1 MNPLDLLR
9 SLSGAFAHRLRASLT
24 LLGIV
29 IGSGSIVL
37 LASLIVGGRTLLIDQ
52 SQGIT
57 DSDVVVVEKNQAP
70 PDKQDKT
77 QRPLSRLD
85 GAELE
90 DSQSLDGAMV
100 ATEASHWEM
109 VHIDGQER
117 WINVVS
123 ASAQTL
129 KLYKLSIDAG
139 RMLDATDREKGN
151 RVCVVGHNLYKDL
164 LGEKPINTPGGLHLR
179 VGEELYEVVGALAMK
194 PALGNK
200 NGGWVWDNKVL
211 LPETTF
217 DATYGE
223 GGHTVSRVYVRASS
237 NAQARATTRAT
248 VMSVILRRHLGIPNF
263 KLRDDESGSNEEL
276 ILMTIQVL
284 LLGTGLLALLA
295 SGINIMNV
303 MLVTVAERRKE
314 IGLRRAIGATPRSIL
329 VQFLL
334 EAAALSFAGG
344 GLGIAAG
351 SGLAWLVALGAR
363 ASLGRWNFA
372 LPAWSLVLGLALAVV
387 TGVVFGIAPA
397 WRAAKVSPID
407 ALRGE

>member
-1 MNPLDLLR
+1 MKAFDLVR
-9 SLSGAFAHRLRASLT
+9 SLGGAFAHRLRASLT

-57 DSDVVVVEKNQAP
+57 DADVVVVEKNQAP

-85 GAELE
+85 QAELE
-90 DSQSLDGAMV
+90 NSESLDGAMV
-100 ATEASHWEM
+100 ASEGSHWEM
-109 VHIDGQER
+109 IHVEGQER

-123 ASAQTL
+123 ASEQTL
-129 KLYKLSIDAG
+129 KLYRLSIDAG
-139 RMLDATDREKGN
+139 RMLDGTDREKGN
-151 RVCVVGHNLYKDL
+151 RVCVIGHNLYKDL
-164 LGEKPINTPGGLHLR
+164 FEMKPISKGGLHLK
-179 VGEELYEVVGALAMK
+179 VGDELFEVVGALAMK
-194 PALGNK
+194 PSMGNK
-200 NGGWVWDNKVL
+200 NGGWNWDNKVL

-217 DATYGE
+217 DATYGSD
-223 GGHTVSRVYVRASS
+223 HSVSRIYVRTST
-237 NAQARATTRAT
+237 NAQTRATARST
-248 VMSVILRRHLGIPNF
+248 VMSVLLRRHLGILNF
-263 KLRDDESGSNEEL
+263 KLREDESGSNEEL

-334 EAAALSFAGG
+334 EAAALSFVGG
-344 GLGIAAG
+344 GLGVASGA
-351 SGLAWLVALGAR
+351 GLAWLVALGAR

-372 LPAWSLVLGLALAVV
+372 LPAWSMALGLALAVV

>member
-1 MNPLDLLR
+1 MNLLDLLR
-9 SLSGAFAHRLRASLT
+9 SVSGAFAHRLRASLT

-85 GAELE
+85 TAELSNSE
-90 DSQSLDGAMV
+90 SLGDAMV
-100 ATEASHWEM
+100 ASEASHWET

-123 ASAQTL
+123 ASEETL
-129 KLYKLSIDAG
+129 KLYRLSIESG

-151 RVCVVGHNLYKDL
+151 RVCVIGHNLHKDL
-164 LGEKPINTPGGLHLR
+164 FGGKPISAGGLRLK
-179 VGEELYEVVGALAMK
+179 VGDEAFEVVGALAMK
-194 PALGNK
+194 PAMGNK
-200 NGGWVWDNKVL
+200 NGGWAWDNKVL

-217 DATYGE
+217 DATYGSD
-223 GGHTVSRVYVRASS
+223 HSVARIYVRASS
-237 NAQARATTRAT
+237 NAQARAATRAT
-248 VMSVILRRHLGIPNF
+248 VTSVLLRRHFGVLNF
-263 KLRDDESGSNEEL
+263 KLREDDSGSNEEL

-314 IGLRRAIGATPRSIL
+314 IGLRRAIGATPRGIL

-334 EAAALSFAGG
+334 EAAALSFVGG
-344 GLGIAAG
+344 GIGVAAG
-351 SGLAWLVALGAR
+351 AGLAWLVALGAR

-372 LPAWSLVLGLALAVV
+372 LPTWSMALGLGLAVV
-387 TGVVFGIAPA
+387 VGVIFGIAPA

>member
-1 MNPLDLLR
+1 MNLLDLLR
-9 SLSGAFAHRLRASLT
+9 SVSGAFAHRLRASLT

-85 GAELE
+85 TAELSNSE
-90 DSQSLDGAMV
+90 SLGDAMV
-100 ATEASHWEM
+100 ASEASHWET

-123 ASAQTL
+123 ASEETL
-129 KLYKLSIDAG
+129 KLYRLSIESG

-151 RVCVVGHNLYKDL
+151 RVCVIGHNLHKDL
-164 LGEKPINTPGGLHLR
+164 FGGKPISAGGLRLK
-179 VGEELYEVVGALAMK
+179 VGDEAFEVVGALAMK
-194 PALGNK
+194 PAMGNK
-200 NGGWVWDNKVL
+200 NGGWAWDNKVL

-217 DATYGE
+217 DATYGSD
-223 GGHTVSRVYVRASS
+223 HSVARIYVRASS
-237 NAQARATTRAT
+237 NAQARAATRAT
-248 VMSVILRRHLGIPNF
+248 VTSVLLRRHFGVLNF
-263 KLRDDESGSNEEL
+263 KLREDDSGSNEEL

-314 IGLRRAIGATPRSIL
+314 IGLRRAIGATPRGIL

-334 EAAALSFAGG
+334 EAAALSFVGG
-344 GLGIAAG
+344 GIGVAAG
-351 SGLAWLVALGAR
+351 AGLAWLVALGAR

-372 LPAWSLVLGLALAVV
+372 LPTWSMALGLGLAVIV
-387 TGVVFGIAPA
+387 GVIFGIAPA

>member
-1 MNPLDLLR
+1 MNLLDLLR
-9 SLSGAFAHRLRASLT
+9 SVSGAFAHRLRASLT

-85 GAELE
+85 TAELSNSE
-90 DSQSLDGAMV
+90 SLGDAMV
-100 ATEASHWEM
+100 ASEASHWET

-123 ASAQTL
+123 ASEETL
-129 KLYKLSIDAG
+129 KLYRLSIESG

-151 RVCVVGHNLYKDL
+151 RVCVIGHNLHKDL
-164 LGEKPINTPGGLHLR
+164 FGGKPISAGGLRLK
-179 VGEELYEVVGALAMK
+179 VGDEAFEVVGALAMK
-194 PALGNK
+194 PAMGNK
-200 NGGWVWDNKVL
+200 NGGWAWDNKVL

-217 DATYGE
+217 DATYGSD
-223 GGHTVSRVYVRASS
+223 HSVARIYVRASS
-237 NAQARATTRAT
+237 NAQARAATRAT
-248 VMSVILRRHLGIPNF
+248 VTSVLLRRHFGVLNF
-263 KLRDDESGSNEEL
+263 KLREDDSGSNEEL

-314 IGLRRAIGATPRSIL
+314 IGLRRAIGATPRGIL
-329 VQFLL
+329 MQFLL
-334 EAAALSFAGG
+334 EAAALSFVGG
-344 GLGIAAG
+344 GIGVAAG
-351 SGLAWLVALGAR
+351 AGLAWLVALGAR

-372 LPAWSLVLGLALAVV
+372 LPTWSMALGLGLAVV
-387 TGVVFGIAPA
+387 VGVIFGIAPA

>member
-1 MNPLDLLR
+1 MNAFDLLR
-9 SLSGAFAHRLRASLT
+9 SLGGAFAHRLRASLT

-57 DSDVVVVEKNQAP
+57 DADVVVVEKNQAP

-85 GAELE
+85 QNELE
-90 DSQSLDGAMV
+90 NSDSLDGAMV
-100 ATEASHWEM
+100 ASEGSHWEM

-123 ASAQTL
+123 ASEQTL
-129 KLYKLSIDAG
+129 KLYRLSIDAG

-164 LGEKPINTPGGLHLR
+164 LGGKPINTPGGLHLK
-179 VGEELYEVVGALAMK
+179 VGDELFEVVGALTMK
-194 PALGNK
+194 PAMGNK

-217 DATYGE
+217 DATYGSD
-223 GGHTVSRVYVRASS
+223 HTVSRIYVRASK
-237 NAQARATTRAT
+237 NAQARAATRAT
-248 VMSVILRRHLGIPNF
+248 VMSVLLRRHLGVLNF
-263 KLRDDESGSNEEL
+263 KLREDESGSNEEL

-334 EAAALSFAGG
+334 EAAALSFVGG
-344 GLGIAAG
+344 GLGVAAG
-351 SGLAWLVALGAR
+351 AGLAWLVAMGAR
-363 ASLGRWNFA
+363 ASLGRWNFE
-372 LPAWSLVLGLALAVV
+372 LPAWSLALGLALAVV

>member
-1 MNPLDLLR
+1 MSGFDLLR
-9 SLSGAFAHRLRASLT
+9 SLGGAFAHRLRASLT

-57 DSDVVVVEKNQAP
+57 DADVVIVEKNQAP

-85 GAELE
+85 QAELE
-90 DSQSLDGAMV
+90 NSNSLDGAMV
-100 ATEASHWEM
+100 ASEGSHWEM
-109 VHIDGQER
+109 IHVDGQER

-123 ASAQTL
+123 ASEQTL
-129 KLYKLSIDAG
+129 KLYRLSIDAG

-151 RVCVVGHNLYKDL
+151 RVCVIGHNLYKDL
-164 LGEKPINTPGGLHLR
+164 FDTKPITSGGLHLK
-179 VGEELYEVVGALAMK
+179 VGDELFEVVGALAMK
-194 PALGNK
+194 PSMGNK
-200 NGGWVWDNKVL
+200 NGGWNWDNKVL

-217 DATYGE
+217 DATYGSD
-223 GGHTVSRVYVRASS
+223 HSVSRIYVRTSA
-237 NAQARATTRAT
+237 NAQTRATARST
-248 VMSVILRRHLGIPNF
+248 VMSVLLRRHLGILNF
-263 KLRDDESGSNEEL
+263 KLREDESGSNEEL

-334 EAAALSFAGG
+334 EAAALSFVGG
-344 GLGIAAG
+344 GLGVASGA
-351 SGLAWLVALGAR
+351 GLAWLVALGAR

-372 LPAWSLVLGLALAVV
+372 LPAWSMALGLALAVV

>member
-1 MNPLDLLR
+1 MSPLDLVR
-9 SLSGAFAHRLRASLT
+9 SLGGAFAHRLRASLT

-57 DSDVVVVEKNQAP
+57 DADVVVVERSDAP
-70 PDKQDKT
+70 PDKMDKT
-77 QRPLSRLD
+77 MRPLSRLD
-85 GAELE
+85 KAELE
-90 DSQSLDGAMV
+90 SSDSLDKPIV
-100 ATEASHWEM
+100 AAEASHWEM
-109 VHIDGQER
+109 VQIDGQER

-123 ASAQTL
+123 ASEQTL
-129 KLYKLSIDAG
+129 ALYRLSIAKG

-151 RVCVVGHNLYKDL
+151 RVCVVGHNIYRDL
-164 LGEKPINTPGGLHLR
+164 LGEKPITSGLHLR
-179 VGEELYEVVGALAMK
+179 VGQELFEVVGALEMK

-217 DATYGE
+217 DATYGPE
-223 GGHTVSRVYVRASS
+223 HTVSRIYVRSS
-237 NAQARATTRAT
+237 KDAAARATTRAT
-248 VMSVILRRHLGIPNF
+248 VMSVLLRRHLGILNF
-263 KLRDDESGSNEEL
+263 KLREDESGSNEEL
-276 ILMTIQVL
+276 IMMTIQVL

-303 MLVTVAERRKE
+303 MLVTVAERRRE

-334 EAAALSFAGG
+334 EAAALSFVGG
-344 GLGIAAG
+344 GLGVAAG

-372 LPAWSLVLGLALAVV
+372 LPAWSMGLGLGLAVV

-397 WRAAKVSPID
+397 WRAARVSPID